1 MSSLDDVFAKINKDM
16 KEEVCF
22 KGSAQRLKFEM
33 LPSNILAVDYA
44 TYGGLPMGR
53 IHEFGGEQ
61 HSGKTLLSLAF
72 VKSAQQKYPDRK
84 AIFVDAESRFDA
96 KWASKLGVDVDKLYV
111 FNPMTQSAEQIFDA
125 ILAFIET
132 GEVSII
138 ILDSIGHLVSGKV
151 IDESIEKGNFGGI
164 AASLTRFSNIATG
177 LLAKYNTCM
186 ICLNQVR
193 EDLGSMFPVY
203 STPGGKAFK
212 HACSTRLELRRG
224 SFIDSNG
231 NDTSQST
238 ENPAGNRVNFVVHK
252 LSNASLDRK
261 KGTFTLRYLEGIDT
275 FGDLVE
281 IAMKYDIITQSG
293 AWYSCNING
302 EEIFKVA
309 GKAKVL
315 DILKSNE
322 ETYNLIFNKCKEAFE
337 DNDESWNN
345 QLSSEESEERS

>member
-1 MSSLDDVFAKINKDM
+1 MSALDDVFAKINKEM
-16 KEEVCF
+16 KDEVCF

-33 LPSNILAVDYA
+33 LPSGILAVDYA

-72 VKSAQQKYPDRK
+72 VKSAQELYPERK

-96 KWASKLGVDVDKLYV
+96 KWAQKLGVDIDKLYI
-111 FNPMTQSAEQIFDA
+111 FNPMVQSAEQIFDA
-125 ILAFIET
+125 ILDFIST

-138 ILDSIGHLVSGKV
+138 VLDSIGHLVSGKV

-177 LLAKYNTCM
+177 LLAKHNTCM

-193 EDLGSMFPVY
+193 EDLGSMYPVY

-224 SFIDSNG
+224 SFIDANG

-238 ENPAGNRVNFVVHK
+238 ENPAGNRINFVIHK

-261 KGTFTLRYLEGIDT
+261 KGTFTLKYSDGIDLY
-275 FGDLVE
+275 GDLVE
-281 IAMKYDIITQSG
+281 IAMKYDFITQAG
-293 AWYSCNING
+293 AWYTCKIDDQ
-302 EEIFKVA
+302 EIFKVA
-309 GKAKVL
+309 GKAKV
-315 DILKSNE
+315 IEVLKTNK
-322 ETYNLIFNKCKEAFE
+322 ETYDLIFNKCKEAFE
-337 DNDESWNN
+337 
-345 QLSSEESEERS
+345 QQ